1 MECGYWY
8 PVNGKR
14 RDARPD
20 PPRPGAVW
28 RAHGGSAPVTGPLGV
43 LAVLVMLAAPA
54 LAQSPRIYAPD
65 GTYLGNLNTNQFDP
79 NSVSNP
85 FGRYGNPYSPDSIN
99 NPYGKYGSP
108 FSPNSVRNPFA
119 TGGSGHR

>member
-1 MECGYWY
+1 MHDLIPLDLALPGCAHH
-8 PVNGKR
+8 R
-14 RDARPD
+14 RGQQRDGPS
-20 PPRPGAVW
+20 GCW
-28 RAHGGSAPVTGPLGV
+28 GSVPVTGPLGV
-43 LAVLVMLAAPA
+43 LAVLVVLAAPA

-99 NPYGKYGSP
+99 NPYGKYGNP

>member
-1 MECGYWY
+1 ML
-8 PVNGKR
+8 
-14 RDARPD
+14 
-20 PPRPGAVW
+20 
-28 RAHGGSAPVTGPLGV
+28 PLAV
-43 LAVLVMLAAPA
+43 LAVLVVLAAQA

-85 FGRYGNPYSPDSIN
+85 FGRYGNPYSADSIN
-99 NPYGKYGSP
+99 NPYGKYGNP